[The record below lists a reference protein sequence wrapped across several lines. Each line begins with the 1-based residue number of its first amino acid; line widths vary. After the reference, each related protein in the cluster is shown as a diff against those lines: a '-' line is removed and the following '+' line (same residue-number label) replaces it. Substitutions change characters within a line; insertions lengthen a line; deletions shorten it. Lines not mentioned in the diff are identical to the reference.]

1 MYRNRIENTAVS
13 GEHALA
19 LKRVLLDYHDFQKQT
34 APGTLEIQLKALTV
48 WQSERLRD
56 THADLYQTETFRAGL
71 DFLFDEL
78 YGARDFSARDRDLE
92 RIFPKLVKWLPD
104 KILAT
109 VSTLVELNLLTQR
122 LDKQLAETLLQN
134 VNGQRTDNVI
144 TTQNY
149 VEAYACCQNKAAREK
164 QLQLTQAAGAL
175 LEKHAGSAII
185 RYSLKL
191 AQAPAEKAGLKA
203 LHAFLVR
210 GFDAFHNMRD
220 IDILIPSLI
229 DRESA
234 IMVNMFNREPKPFY
248 WPESESRSTL

>member
-19 LKRVLLDYHDFQKQT
+19 LKRVLLDYHDFQKQAVPT
-34 APGTLEIQLKALTV
+34 SLEIQLKALAM

-56 THADLYQTETFRAGL
+56 THADLYQKETFRAGL

-78 YGARDFSARDRDLE
+78 YGAQDFSARDRDLE

-109 VSTLVELNLLTQR
+109 VSTLVELNLITQR
-122 LDKQLAETLLQN
+122 LDKQLAAMLLEN
-134 VNGQRTDNVI
+134 VHGQCKNNVI

-149 VEAYACCQNKAAREK
+149 IEAYARCKNREAREK
-164 QLQLTQAAGAL
+164 QLQLTQEAGAL
-175 LEKHAGSAII
+175 LQKHAGSVII

-191 AQAPAEKAGLKA
+191 AQAPAEKAGLEA

-220 IDILIPSLI
+220 VDILIPALI

-248 WPESESRSTL
+248 WPQSESRNTL